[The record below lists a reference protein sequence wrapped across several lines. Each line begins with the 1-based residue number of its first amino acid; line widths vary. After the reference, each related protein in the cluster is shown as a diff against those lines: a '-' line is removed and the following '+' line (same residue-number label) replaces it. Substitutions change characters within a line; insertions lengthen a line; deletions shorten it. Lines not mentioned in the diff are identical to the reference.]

1 MQRQGRL
8 CVCKSEWEM
17 SHLIECNCIFLPQV
31 NDDLSWLH
39 SRRTMFLCF
48 NKHSTTHCAIVPL
61 QCTAI
66 VTFRKQLVGR
76 GNSMATH
83 RCECFVENTP
93 FHLSLSLLDHDGKP

>member
-1 MQRQGRL
+1 MQRRGSL

-31 NDDLSWLH
+31 NDLSWLH

-48 NKHSTTHCAIVPL
+48 SKHSTTQWAVVPL
-61 QCTAI
+61 QCTTI

-76 GNSMATH
+76 GNSMAT
-83 RCECFVENTP
+83 RGCECFFENTP
-93 FHLSLSLLDHDGKP
+93 FHLSLSLLRHNWKP